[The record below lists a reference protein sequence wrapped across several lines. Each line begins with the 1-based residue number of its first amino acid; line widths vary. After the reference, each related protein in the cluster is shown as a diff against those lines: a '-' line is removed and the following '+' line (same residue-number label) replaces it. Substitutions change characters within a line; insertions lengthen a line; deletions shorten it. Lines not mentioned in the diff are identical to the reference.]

1 MGSRQQDSKEMLRR
15 LLPLYE
21 MGSFLMRFDRLVGTF
36 SGAVLGG
43 EAAGVARL
51 PWLSSIITSVL
62 ASLFTP
68 VKGLGGEL
76 ASELACLFFA
86 K

>member
-1 MGSRQQDSKEMLRR
+1 
-15 LLPLYE
+15 

-36 SGAVLGG
+36 SAAVLGG

-51 PWLSSIITSVL
+51 SWLSSIITSVL

-68 VKGLGGEL
+68 VMGLGGEWV
-76 ASELACLFFA
+76 SVLACLFFA